1 MSRQAI
7 DGTLSPFVF
16 ALGQP
21 IYASDIADVAAQL
34 AYAGARCPE
43 HLAGGASGGAGWGTA
58 SSPDAGNVTCSS
70 NSASTVYEFRVW
82 VDPDLLAV
90 QFAARADVPAG
101 TTCTVACTIGG
112 ATITRTF
119 VGATTPATVSAGT
132 ALISAT
138 GSGLLDCSIV
148 VQRTAGSGTGTLLG
162 WSLHGQ
168 PIDNGDLVAPPNE

>member
-21 IYASDIADVAAQL
+21 IYATDMAAVVGQL

-43 HLAGGASGGAGWGTA
+43 HLAGGGSGGAGWGSA

-70 NSASTVYEFRVW
+70 NSSSTVYDFRTW
-82 VDPDLLAV
+82 VDPDLQSI

-101 TTCTVACTIGG
+101 TTITVAATVGS
-112 ATITRTF
+112 ATITLTF
-119 VGATTPATVSAGT
+119 VGLTTLATVATGT
-132 ALISAT
+132 ALVSAT
-138 GSGLLDCSIV
+138 GSGLLTVTIA
-148 VQRTAGSGTGTLLG
+148 VQRTAGTGTGTVLA
-162 WSLHGQ
+162 WSLHGL
-168 PIDNGDLVAPPNE
+168 PIANGDIPAPPNE

>member
-21 IYASDIADVAAQL
+21 IYASDMADVAAQL

-43 HLAGGASGGAGWGTA
+43 HLAGGASGAAGWGTA

-70 NSASTVYEFRVW
+70 NTASTVYEFRCW
-82 VDPDLLAV
+82 VDSDLLAV

-101 TTCTVACTIGG
+101 TTITVACTIGG

-132 ALISAT
+132 ALVSAT
-138 GSGLLDCSIV
+138 GSGLRDCSIV
-148 VQRTAGSGTGTLLG
+148 VQRTAGSGTGTLLA
-162 WSLHGQ
+162 WSLHGL
-168 PIDNGDLVAPPNE
+168 PIADGDLAAPPNE